1 MSVERIFISPERG
14 APQIECDQISVECG
28 LGIIGDR
35 NFGKDIHPGQNI
47 TLVEA
52 EEIELFLSLHD
63 RLPDLSLT
71 RRNLVTRGV
80 RLNELLGNEFMIGDV
95 RLRGVELCEPCT
107 ILASCLE
114 TEAVPS
120 AQIIKHWVGRAG
132 LRADILC
139 HGIIDRGASVGA
151 AA

>member
-1 MSVERIFISPERG
+1 VNVERIFISPERG

-28 LGIIGDR
+28 RGVIGDR
-35 NFGKDIHPGQNI
+35 NFGKNIHPGQNI

-80 RLNELLGNEFMIGDV
+80 RLNELLGKEFMIGDV

-120 AQIIKHWVGRAG
+120 AQIIKRWVGRGG
-132 LRADILC
+132 LRADILS
-139 HGIIDRGASVGA
+139 HGIIDRGARVGA